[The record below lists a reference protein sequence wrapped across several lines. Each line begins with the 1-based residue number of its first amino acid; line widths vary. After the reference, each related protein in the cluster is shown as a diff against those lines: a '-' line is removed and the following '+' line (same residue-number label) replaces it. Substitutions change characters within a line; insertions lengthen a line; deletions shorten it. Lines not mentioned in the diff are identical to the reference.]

1 MRVNLVKVCKASN
14 ARKLAFAYLSRSH
27 GRLYE
32 TCHFSGL
39 VELSSLGKR
48 HQKASA
54 AAKVRKARKR
64 KNLFLHFL
72 AEAKDAKDL
81 NLDGGSGLP

>member
-1 MRVNLVKVCKASN
+1 MATNLVKVCKASN
-14 ARKLAFAYLSRSH
+14 ARMLAFAYLSRSH

-48 HQKASA
+48 RQKYHLGSFPSFS
-54 AAKVRKARKR
+54 KSD
-64 KNLFLHFL
+64 FLNISVLSVFL
-72 AEAKDAKDL
+72 ATFQLLMSPL
-81 NLDGGSGLP
+81 N

>member
-27 GRLYE
+27 GR
-32 TCHFSGL
+32 
-39 VELSSLGKR
+39 R
-48 HQKASA
+48 RRQKASA

-72 AEAKDAKDL
+72 AEATDVVDVKVTCYFDMAE
-81 NLDGGSGLP
+81 PY

>member
-1 MRVNLVKVCKASN
+1 MATNLVKVCKASN
-14 ARKLAFAYLSRSH
+14 ARMLAFAYLSRSH
-27 GRLYE
+27 GR
-32 TCHFSGL
+32 
-39 VELSSLGKR
+39 R
-48 HQKASA
+48 RRQKASA
-54 AAKVRKARKR
+54 AAKVRNARKR